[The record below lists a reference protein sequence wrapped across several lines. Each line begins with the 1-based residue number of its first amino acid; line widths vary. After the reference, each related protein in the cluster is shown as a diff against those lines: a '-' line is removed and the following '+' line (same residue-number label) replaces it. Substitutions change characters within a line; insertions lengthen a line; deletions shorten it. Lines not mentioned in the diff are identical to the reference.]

1 MKYEYIRRT
10 FTFDGKRHEVTGKT
24 VEEVVEKK
32 YKKLKKLEEGALKRS
47 GQALVKDW
55 CKTAYDTFKPN
66 VSYEYYK
73 ETLYRL
79 DKHVIPSIGHLPLNK
94 VTTLDCQKIMNK
106 QKGKSKSHISK
117 LSQELFFIFDSAMR
131 NKMIKEN
138 PMQYVTKPKG
148 TEGKRRALTEDERK
162 HLLNV
167 LPTDP
172 RFIFFELMLYCGC
185 RPSEAMEVKYSDV
198 TEIDGVKFL
207 HIRGSKTVNSD
218 RVVPIPPVLLE
229 RLSRTQDG
237 YICTTLKGT
246 RHNESSYKR
255 MVSSLERAMNIDM
268 GAKLYRNELLY
279 PLPLAKDF
287 VPYLLRHTY
296 CTDLKK
302 KGVDVRTAKDLM
314 GHADIR
320 TTANIYDH
328 CDTESLMTAAH
339 LLGA

>member
-1 MKYEYIRRT
+1 MKYEYVQRT
-10 FTFDGKRHEVTGKT
+10 FTLDGKRYKVYGKT
-24 VEEVVEKK
+24 LEEALEKKAERKRELLESTKASGGNMPVREWYEIAYKTFKVNVSQEYLSESMYRVEK
-32 YKKLKKLEEGALKRS
+32 
-47 GQALVKDW
+47 
-55 CKTAYDTFKPN
+55 
-66 VSYEYYK
+66 
-73 ETLYRL
+73 
-79 DKHVIPSIGHLPLNK
+79 HIIPSIGNLPLKK

-131 NKMIKEN
+131 NKMIREN
-138 PMQYVTKPKG
+138 PMAYVTKPRG
-148 TEGKRRALTEDERK
+148 TERKRRALTEDERK

-167 LPTDP
+167 LPTDQ

-185 RPSEAMEVKYSDV
+185 RPAEAANARYEDV
-198 TEIDGVKFL
+198 TQIDGMKFL
-207 HIRGSKTVNSD
+207 HIRGTKTVNSD
-218 RVVPIPPVLLE
+218 RVVPIPPALLE

-237 YICTTLKGT
+237 YICTTLNGT
-246 RHNESSYKR
+246 HHTESSYKR

-268 GAKLYRNELLY
+268 GAKLYRNELLH

-302 KGVDVRTAKDLM
+302 KGVDVRTAKELM
-314 GHADIR
+314 GHSDIR

-328 CDTESLMTAAH
+328 CDNESLMVAAQKISS
-339 LLGA
+339 